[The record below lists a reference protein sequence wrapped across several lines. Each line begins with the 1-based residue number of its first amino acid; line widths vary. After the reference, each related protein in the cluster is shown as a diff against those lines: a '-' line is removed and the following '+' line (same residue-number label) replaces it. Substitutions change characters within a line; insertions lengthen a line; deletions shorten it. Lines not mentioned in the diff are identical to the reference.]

1 MLLCL
6 SSEININSDP
16 EDLKPNTG
24 SNPTAEL
31 KSGSNSTAEL
41 KSGSNPTEKVTVSN
55 SMNEVTQLQND
66 ISDKPSLHDTS
77 ICQQMILF
85 ICKYHHVA
93 LVVILAIC
101 ALHIYQYY

>member
-16 EDLKPNTG
+16 EDFKPNTG
-24 SNPTAEL
+24 SNP
-31 KSGSNSTAEL
+31 TAEL

-66 ISDKPSLHDTS
+66 ISDNPSLHDTS

-93 LVVILAIC
+93 LVIILVIC
-101 ALHIYQYY
+101 ALHIKQYY